1 MANHKAVNRKLLY
14 HLLPAAFWLLAI
26 GGSLLPLLLPF
37 NFHLSPFNYLLG
49 YAVSL
54 VALLCILIVSRI
66 KRHTNS
72 VEECFVVALL
82 LGVAAYWLPTVI
94 LLLLPIWG
102 YLIYRNLFSFKSFM
116 ASLIGLATVGIWLF
130 VLYQLPITNH
140 LSPITNHLSPI
151 TNHQSPITNNL
162 SAWIPLGAVLL
173 AWLASAVT
181 RHILQER

>member
-1 MANHKAVNRKLLY
+1 MKKRVVELFAGVGGFRVGLNEVKLGKNGKA
-14 HLLPAAFWLLAI
+14 
-26 GGSLLPLLLPF
+26 
-37 NFHLSPFNYLLG
+37 
-49 YAVSL
+49 
-54 VALLCILIVSRI
+54 
-66 KRHTNS
+66 
-72 VEECFVVALL
+72 
-82 LGVAAYWLPTVI
+82 
-94 LLLLPIWG
+94 IWG

-140 LSPITNHLSPI
+140 QLPITNY
-151 TNHQSPITNNL
+151 QSPITNNL